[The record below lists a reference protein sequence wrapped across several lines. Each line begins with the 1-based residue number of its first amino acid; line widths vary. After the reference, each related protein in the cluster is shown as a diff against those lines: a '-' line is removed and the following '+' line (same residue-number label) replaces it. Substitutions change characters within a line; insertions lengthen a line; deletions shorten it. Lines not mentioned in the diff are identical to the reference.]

1 MTKLEIV
8 NRIQLRLNEINA
20 YILKVATNQS
30 AWRDN
35 EDAQRASRDV
45 SDLIS
50 KLDDEDEPQ

>member
-1 MTKLEIV
+1 VTKLEIV
-8 NRIQLRLNEINA
+8 NRIQLRLNEVNA
-20 YILKVATNQS
+20 YTLKVVTNQA

-50 KLDDEDEPQ
+50 KLNDED